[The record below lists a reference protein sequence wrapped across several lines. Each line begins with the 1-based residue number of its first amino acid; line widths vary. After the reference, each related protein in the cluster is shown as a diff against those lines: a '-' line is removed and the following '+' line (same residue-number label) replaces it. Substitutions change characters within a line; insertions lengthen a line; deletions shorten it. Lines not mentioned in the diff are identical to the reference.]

1 MKRNVFRKIS
11 AVIVTTAVLFS
22 TVFSVSVFVQAAN
35 NKFTPRLSAP
45 DWSNKYYYDGDYN
58 IFASAGYGL
67 PNCTAYAYGRAYEIL
82 GTEPKLSWGSAYM
95 WYDYNASNGYYP
107 YGKTPKVGAIACWTY
122 GSGGHVAVVETI
134 DSNGDMVLSNSAWG
148 GSTFY
153 LTYANAADSNP
164 GGNSWWTFQGYIYI
178 IDSADVVPATTAPA
192 TTKATEPA
200 VTYETG
206 VYKVDASIL
215 NMRERANT
223 GNSAIVNTIKRGTQV
238 TVTATYNN
246 GDYTWGHIVYN
257 GVKGWIALDYCTY
270 VSAAVPEETVAPTTV
285 APTTVAPTT
294 VAPTTAAPTTVA
306 PSTAAPATRNPYN
319 PGGRITPDP
328 SGDKPSRG
336 TIIGDVN
343 HDGGISILDAT
354 IIQKYLAGI
363 ADLTEADVKLCDF
376 DGNGR
381 VSIDDV
387 TCLQRYLLK

>member
-223 GNSAIVNTIKRGTQV
+223 SNSAIVDTISRGTKV
-238 TVTATYNN
+238 TVTAIYEN
-246 GDYTWGHIVYN
+246 GGYTWGHIVYN
-257 GVKGWIALDYCTY
+257 GKKGWIALDYCTFIT
-270 VSAAVPEETVAPTTV
+270 ADVPQETVAPTTV

-294 VAPTTAAPTTVA
+294 VAPTTAAPATVA
-306 PSTAAPATRNPYN
+306 PTTEAASTRNPYN

-343 HDGGISILDAT
+343 HDGSISILDAT